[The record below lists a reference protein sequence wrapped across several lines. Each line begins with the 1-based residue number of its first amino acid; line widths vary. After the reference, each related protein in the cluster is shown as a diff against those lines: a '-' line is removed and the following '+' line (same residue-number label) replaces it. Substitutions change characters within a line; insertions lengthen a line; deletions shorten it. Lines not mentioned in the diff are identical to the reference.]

1 MAGWLTD
8 TFRLGWGAF
17 YWNTRKSWFA
27 ARGRRGRCPC
37 QVRSDS
43 GRGGETGCEAVLGYH
58 SPARFRALCPLLA
71 QRADGN
77 WVCSVDTAEVRP
89 FWGRVAA
96 GVGVTVLALAL
107 AAVLGVYALLRG
119 IGYDVSFVQVAWPP
133 AWRQFR
139 QVQSAFYLDRA
150 REARAAGRMDEA
162 LISLSNAYD
171 LNPADHKTGLLLA
184 QLWQAGQPLLS
195 DQLYGRIFREHPAH
209 RDEIGPAWYRA
220 LLARGDFD
228 AIQRL
233 AGERLLSGGPAP
245 GAWLQAVL
253 FASRQTGEAAPLA
266 RLVAEPALPAAIA
279 PLLRLEQALHSAPA
293 ETRVRLLAGAAAGET
308 DPFASYHLLARLLAE
323 GRPDLVL
330 ARLDAPSCP
339 LGNREKIRLRLDA
352 LVIADRLD
360 VRAAIVRQLL
370 AQPTQPAVCELL
382 SGHLS
387 AHPDRALLLAY
398 AAKLEA
404 EPLPP
409 GEAVHP
415 QLLAFFSACAALG
428 DADLLDTATRLVNA
442 SAGRDYR
449 TLDALRELFA
459 RKAPLRPEAFL
470 PVLQPLPLDTVYA
483 LYSRFAPP
491 PPFPP

>member
-37 QVRSDS
+37 QVGSDS
-43 GRGGETGCEAVLGYH
+43 GRGGETGCEAILGYR

-77 WVCSVDTAEVRP
+77 WVCSVDTARVRP

-96 GVGVTVLALAL
+96 GVGVATLALSL
-107 AAVLGVYALLRG
+107 AAILGVFALLRG
-119 IGYDVSFVQVAWPP
+119 IGYDVSLVQVAWPP

-139 QVQSAFYLDRA
+139 QVQSSFYLDRA
-150 REARAAGRMDEA
+150 REARVAGRMDEA
-162 LISLSNAYD
+162 LISLSNAYE
-171 LNPADHKTGLLLA
+171 LNPTDHKTGLLLA

-195 DQLYGRIFREHPAH
+195 DQLYARLFREHPAH

-253 FASRQTGEAAPLA
+253 FAARQRGEPGPLA
-266 RLVAEPALPAAIA
+266 RLLAEPALPSAVA
-279 PLLRLEQALHSAPA
+279 PLLRLEQALYTAPT
-293 ETRVRLLAGAAAGET
+293 ETRVRLLTDAVAGET
-308 DPFASYHLLARLLAE
+308 DPFAIYHVLSRLLEE
-323 GRPDLVL
+323 GRPDLVF
-330 ARLDAPSCP
+330 ARLDAPSFP

-352 LVIADRLD
+352 LVVADRLD
-360 VRAAIVRQLL
+360 VRADIVRQLL
-370 AQPTQPAVCELL
+370 TQPTQPAVCELL
-382 SGHLS
+382 SGHLA

-409 GEAVHP
+409 GESVYP
-415 QLLAFFSACAALG
+415 QLLAFFGACAALG
-428 DADLLDTATRLVNA
+428 DGDLLDTAVRLVNT

-449 TLDALRELFA
+449 TLAALRELFVQ
-459 RKAPLRPEAFL
+459 KALLRPEAFL

>member
-37 QVRSDS
+37 QVGSDS
-43 GRGGETGCEAVLGYH
+43 GRGGETGCEAVLGYR
-58 SPARFRALCPLLA
+58 SPARFRAICPLLA
-71 QRADGN
+71 QRANGA
-77 WVCSVDTAEVRP
+77 WVCSVDTARVRP

-96 GVGVTVLALAL
+96 GLGVAGLALAF
-107 AAVLGVYALLRG
+107 AAILGVYALLRG
-119 IGYDVSFVQVAWPP
+119 IGYDVSLGQIAWPP
-133 AWRQFR
+133 AWREFR
-139 QVQSAFYLDRA
+139 QVQSAFYLDQA
-150 REARAAGRMDEA
+150 REARGAGRMDEA
-162 LISLSNAYD
+162 LIALSNAYE

-195 DQLYGRIFREHPAH
+195 DQLYARLFREHPAH

-220 LLARGDFD
+220 LLARGDFA

-233 AGERLLSGGPAP
+233 AGERLLTGGSAPA
-245 GAWLQAVL
+245 AWLQAVL
-253 FASRQTGEAAPLA
+253 FAARREGDAAPLT
-266 RLVAEPALPAAIA
+266 RLLAEPALPAEIA
-279 PLLRLEQALHSAPA
+279 GLLRLEESLYTAPP
-293 ETRVRLLAGAAAGET
+293 ESRVRLLAAAAQEEKDT
-308 DPFASYHLLARLLAE
+308 FALYHLLDRLLAE
-323 GRPDLVL
+323 GRADLVL
-330 ARLDAPSCP
+330 ARLDAPDCP
-339 LGNREKIRLRLDA
+339 LGNREKVRLRLDA
-352 LVIADRLD
+352 LVVLDRLD
-360 VRAAIVRQLL
+360 LRADLVRQLL
-370 AQPTQPAVCELL
+370 SQPTQPAVCELL
-382 SGHLS
+382 SGHLA

-409 GEAVHP
+409 GEAVYP
-415 QLLAFFSACAALG
+415 QLLAFFAACAALG
-428 DADLLDTATRLVNA
+428 DADLLDTAVRLVNN

-449 TLDALRELFA
+449 TLSALRELFT
-459 RKAPLRPEAFL
+459 RKIPVRPEAFL

-483 LYSRFAPP
+483 LYGRFDPP